1 MELRDKCFHSIHS
14 YRFDSEFEERIRLEE
29 LKDILI
35 KMEMIFKSGYILPYC
50 DIIKLYGEVSR
61 NRYARF
67 NDNDMVSISLH
78 KDSPEDVD
86 LEYKEMCNEN
96 YEDAFQ
102 SFVFQEPSII
112 LNHEIMNELK
122 HCKYPC
128 IYLERLFYEPISLK
142 YMEGISI
149 LPSSL
154 TPFFEHVPEKQYDY
168 YSNIYSCRE
177 LNLEFL
183 DNLKELMNKYKIDV
197 PIVSITN
204 GNEYQENIEY
214 RKVLSKTK
222 SHI

>member
-1 MELRDKCFHSIHS
+1 M
-14 YRFDSEFEERIRLEE
+14 
-29 LKDILI
+29 
-35 KMEMIFKSGYILPYC
+35 LPYN

-61 NRYARF
+61 NRYVRF
-67 NDNDMVSISLH
+67 NGNDMVSISLH

-86 LEYKEMCNEN
+86 LEYKEMCKGD
-96 YEDAFQ
+96 YEDAYQ

-112 LNHEIMNELK
+112 LNGKIMDELK

-154 TPFFEHVPEKQYDY
+154 TPFFFSVLENQYNY
-168 YSNIYSCRE
+168 FSNINSCRE

-183 DNLKELMNKYKIDV
+183 DSLKELMNKYKINV
-197 PIVSITN
+197 PIVSIIN
-204 GNEYQENIEY
+204 GNEYQDNIEY
-214 RKVLSKTK
+214 RKVLSKK